1 MILCWFCIGP
11 WSLSQENRY
20 VVHFT
25 NKINSPFSVD
35 NPEQYLGPRSI
46 QRRLKQEIPIT
57 EEDLPPNTSYI
68 NGLKSIGVQVFFSS
82 RWFNA
87 VLIENDEQLV
97 TEIENLSFVNQVELV
112 ASGTRLNSRI
122 NRASPVLTVKT
133 NTEVQEL
140 LQNEMLGIPEMHI
153 QDYKGQE
160 MLIGVLDGG
169 FKGAD
174 TIDAF
179 NHVYANNRL
188 IYVYDFV
195 TDSDDIY
202 RYTDH
207 GTQVFSCLAALKDD
221 EITGTSPEAEF
232 LLFVTE
238 DISEESRIEEYNWL
252 FATEMADSIGVDIIN
267 SSVGYNTDF
276 SDPAMNYVIDDMDGN
291 TTVIAR
297 AANMAAQR
305 GILLVASAG
314 NEGNNSWQR
323 IVSPADSENVLSIGN
338 IRENGLLSS
347 SSSRG
352 PTADNRIKPDLV
364 ALGSGTVV
372 VKGSGEVST
381 SSGTSFSSPLVAG
394 LAAGYWQANPELTNF
409 QVMENLRNSGD
420 NVENPDNLVGY
431 GLPHFIRAQLNTVT
445 GLIDLKPNEF
455 NLYPNPI
462 RNNKLFIDVNTP
474 LPHYEIVIYGING
487 VLIDHQIKSNVMVG
501 ETIELNISTLP
512 SGLYI
517 LNLLTPN
524 DSFRFRLIKY

>member
-1 MILCWFCIGP
+1 M
-11 WSLSQENRY
+11 
-20 VVHFT
+20 VHFT
-25 NKINSPFSVD
+25 DKINSPFSVD

-57 EEDLPPNTSYI
+57 EEDLPPNTSYL
-68 NGLKSIGVQVFFSS
+68 NGLKSIGVQVFYTS

-87 VLIENDEQLV
+87 VLIQNDPQLL
-97 TEIENLSFVNQVELV
+97 TEIENLPFVDQVELV
-112 ASGTRLNSRI
+112 ASGARLNSRI
-122 NRASPVLTVKT
+122 NQTSSVWTVNST
-133 NTEVQEL
+133 AEVQEL
-140 LQNEMLGIPEMHI
+140 LQNEMLGITEMHL

-169 FKGAD
+169 FNGVD
-174 TIDAF
+174 TISAF
-179 NHVYANNRL
+179 NHVFTNDRL
-188 IYVYDFV
+188 LSVYDFV

-238 DISEESRIEEYNWL
+238 DVSEESRIEEYNWL

-420 NVENPDNLVGY
+420 NVENPNNLVGY
-431 GLPHFIRAQLNTVT
+431 GLPHFIRAQLNSVT
-445 GLIDLKPNEF
+445 GLIDLNPSEF
-455 NLYPNPI
+455 NLYPNPV
-462 RNNKLFIDVNTP
+462 RNNKLFI
-474 LPHYEIVIYGING
+474 
-487 VLIDHQIKSNVMVG
+487 
-501 ETIELNISTLP
+501 
-512 SGLYI
+512 
-517 LNLLTPN
+517 
-524 DSFRFRLIKY
+524 

>member
-1 MILCWFCIGP
+1 LILCWFCIGP

-25 NKINSPFSVD
+25 DKINSPFSVD

-57 EEDLPPNTSYI
+57 EEDLPPNTGYI

-133 NTEVQEL
+133 NAEVQEL

-174 TIDAF
+174 TIGAF

-188 IYVYDFV
+188 ISVYDFV

-238 DISEESRIEEYNWL
+238 DVSEESRIEEYNWL
-252 FATEMADSIGVDIIN
+252 FAAEMADSIGVDIIN
-267 SSVGYNTDF
+267 SSLGYNTDF
-276 SDPAMNYVIDDMDGN
+276 SDPSMNYIIDDMDGN
-291 TTVIAR
+291 TTVVAR

-314 NEGNNSWQR
+314 NEGNKSWQR
-323 IVSPADSENVLSIGN
+323 IISPADSESVLTIGN
-338 IRENGLLSS
+338 IREDGLLSS
-347 SSSRG
+347 SSSIG
-352 PTADNRIKPDLV
+352 PTADDR
-364 ALGSGTVV
+364 
-372 VKGSGEVST
+372 
-381 SSGTSFSSPLVAG
+381 
-394 LAAGYWQANPELTNF
+394 
-409 QVMENLRNSGD
+409 R
-420 NVENPDNLVGY
+420 
-431 GLPHFIRAQLNTVT
+431 
-445 GLIDLKPNEF
+445 
-455 NLYPNPI
+455 
-462 RNNKLFIDVNTP
+462 
-474 LPHYEIVIYGING
+474 
-487 VLIDHQIKSNVMVG
+487 
-501 ETIELNISTLP
+501 
-512 SGLYI
+512 
-517 LNLLTPN
+517 
-524 DSFRFRLIKY
+524 

>member
-1 MILCWFCIGP
+1 MTLCWFCIGP
-11 WSLSQENRY
+11 WSLCQENRY

-25 NKINSPFSVD
+25 DKINSPFSVD

-57 EEDLPPNTSYI
+57 EKNLPPNTSYL
-68 NGLKSIGVQVFFSS
+68 NGLESIGVQVFYTS

-87 VLIENDEQLV
+87 VLIQNDPQLL
-97 TEIENLSFVNQVELV
+97 TEIENLPFVDQVELV
-112 ASGTRLNSRI
+112 ASGARLNSRI
-122 NRASPVLTVKT
+122 NQTSSVWTVNST
-133 NTEVQEL
+133 AEVQEL
-140 LQNEMLGIPEMHI
+140 LQNEMLGITEMHL
-153 QDYKGQE
+153 QDYKCQE
-160 MLIGVLDGG
+160 MLIGVLDVG
-169 FKGAD
+169 FNGVD
-174 TIDAF
+174 TISAF
-179 NHVYANNRL
+179 NHVFANDRL
-188 IYVYDFV
+188 LSVYDFV

-207 GTQVFSCLAALKDD
+207 STQVFSCLAALKDD

-238 DISEESRIEEYNWL
+238 DVSEESRIEEYNWL

-314 NEGNNSWQR
+314 NEGNNSWQI

-381 SSGTSFSSPLVAG
+381 SSGTSFSSWPGRRL
-394 LAAGYWQANPELTNF
+394 LASQSRTDKFSSNG
-409 QVMENLRNSGD
+409 
-420 NVENPDNLVGY
+420 
-431 GLPHFIRAQLNTVT
+431 
-445 GLIDLKPNEF
+445 KP
-455 NLYPNPI
+455 
-462 RNNKLFIDVNTP
+462 
-474 LPHYEIVIYGING
+474 
-487 VLIDHQIKSNVMVG
+487 
-501 ETIELNISTLP
+501 
-512 SGLYI
+512 
-517 LNLLTPN
+517 
-524 DSFRFRLIKY
+524 